1 MTPHYFKINP
11 AKNYYVNSQKR
22 GYQTYNSV
30 KLAISSKL
38 SIGRNTFPTCRTFM
52 IAFSDTFLD
61 AYATETMI
69 AVRIEMRICT
79 VLKADRAFKFFTD
92 KALKRL

>member
-1 MTPHYFKINP
+1 
-11 AKNYYVNSQKR
+11 
-22 GYQTYNSV
+22 
-30 KLAISSKL
+30 
-38 SIGRNTFPTCRTFM
+38 M

-61 AYATETMI
+61 ACATETMI

-92 KALKRL
+92 KALERLQGGRQSCHGEERVRFIYKLLMVMRFGI